1 MARWERRAVTDST
14 EPTVAD
20 ILRYGL
26 GRDLTIIDFHTHLGR
41 WFHYWFSED
50 SAHHLVSR
58 MDEFGIATS
67 ITHHTLGMVG
77 EYRRGNDIIGQAM
90 RRFPGRIEG
99 AAMANPHYPEEIRPE
114 LQRCLDEYDMR
125 VIKLHPSTHAYKL
138 DGDGYQPVY
147 EFASDHSLIVVT
159 HCGAKAE
166 NGSAMQLASMAARY
180 PDATFVAYHV
190 ASDFEGLK
198 IYGEAVRPYPN
209 YYAEICGPMTHNVLE
224 MLVDEVGEDK
234 VLFGS
239 DHIFMSMPPGIGR
252 VASCRLSEV
261 QKRKLL
267 GLNAKRLLDRLRG
280 RPS

>member
-1 MARWERRAVTDST
+1 M
-14 EPTVAD
+14 
-20 ILRYGL
+20 
-26 GRDLTIIDFHTHLGR
+26 
-41 WFHYWFSED
+41 
-50 SAHHLVSR
+50 
-58 MDEFGIATS
+58 
-67 ITHHTLGMVG
+67 
-77 EYRRGNDIIGQAM
+77 
-90 RRFPGRIEG
+90 
-99 AAMANPHYPEEIRPE
+99 
-114 LQRCLDEYDMR
+114 
-125 VIKLHPSTHAYKL
+125 
-138 DGDGYQPVY
+138 
-147 EFASDHSLIVVT
+147 T